1 MPMEVNYVFNI
12 TFQQIETF
20 LTVAKCLNL
29 SKAGE
34 TLYASQPSLSKT
46 LKRFE
51 EGVGMRL
58 FKSSNQGMALTS
70 DGEYLYSVLEPLYK
84 TIDKSIQFAQYNAAT
99 PLRILR
105 IVEPSSYDYT
115 EDFDYLKK
123 AVKAFESKYPDVKVQ
138 EYLCDFKE
146 LRQALEFGNADLVF
160 TEDFGIREIP
170 NISLRL
176 LNHFRLYIAVS
187 IQSPLAQ
194 AEELDPDTLCSET
207 LYTLPTLADEQDDIK
222 TQLAAC
228 RIVGFTPRRVEFVP
242 NFQTL
247 LHVISQGKG
256 VCFCPKLKGLRFDD
270 EIRYYPVNFSVL
282 PSISVAWRTNKL
294 SREAKN
300 FINMLPEEGA
310 ENEFDLPSDI
320 QYA

>member
-1 MPMEVNYVFNI
+1 VFNI

-70 DGEYLYSVLEPLYK
+70 DGEYLFSVLEPLYK

-99 PLRILR
+99 PLSILR

-123 AVKAFESKYPDVKVQ
+123 VVKAFEAKYPDVKVQ

-170 NISLRL
+170 NVSMRL
-176 LNHFRLYIAVS
+176 LNRFRLYMAISV
-187 IQSPLAQ
+187 QNPLARSE
-194 AEELDPDTLCSET
+194 ALDPDGLANET
-207 LYTLPTLADEQDDIK
+207 LYTIPTLADEQEDIQ
-222 TQLAAC
+222 TQLSAC
-228 RIVGFTPRRVEFVP
+228 RLLGFTPRRVEFVS

-247 LHVISQGKG
+247 MHAISQGKG
-256 VCFCPKLKGLRFDD
+256 ICFCPKLKGLRFEDD
-270 EIRYYPVNFSVL
+270 IRYYPVNLPAL

-300 FINMLPEEGA
+300 FINMLPEDGFA
-310 ENEFDLPSDI
+310 NGYDLPPEAQLS
-320 QYA
+320 

>member
-1 MPMEVNYVFNI
+1 
-12 TFQQIETF
+12 
-20 LTVAKCLNL
+20 LL
-29 SKAGE
+29 S
-34 TLYASQPSLSKT
+34 
-46 LKRFE
+46 
-51 EGVGMRL
+51 
-58 FKSSNQGMALTS
+58 
-70 DGEYLYSVLEPLYK
+70 
-84 TIDKSIQFAQYNAAT
+84 INAAT

-115 EDFDYLKK
+115 SDFDYLKK
-123 AVKAFESKYPDVKVQ
+123 AVKAYESKYPDVKVQ

-194 AEELDPDTLCSET
+194 SEALDPDTLCNET
-207 LYTLPTLADEQDDIK
+207 LYTLPTLADEQDDIQ

-228 RIVGFTPRRVEFVP
+228 RLVGFTPKRVEFVS

-247 LHVISQGKG
+247 LHAISHGKG
-256 VCFCPKLKGLRFDD
+256 ICFCPKLKASDLRM
-270 EIRYYPVNFSVL
+270 
-282 PSISVAWRTNKL
+282 K
-294 SREAKN
+294 
-300 FINMLPEEGA
+300 
-310 ENEFDLPSDI
+310 SDI
-320 QYA
+320 IRSAFLSCPLFQWHGVQTSSAAKRRTLSICCRRKVWKMGLTFRPMYSMHNLHNHA

>member
-1 MPMEVNYVFNI
+1 MFNI

-115 EDFDYLKK
+115 EDFNDLKNL
-123 AVKAFESKYPDVKVQ
+123 VKAFESKYPDVKVQ
-138 EYLCDFKE
+138 EHLCDFKE
-146 LRQALEFGNADLVF
+146 LRQSLEFGNADLVF

-170 NISLRL
+170 NISLRR
-176 LNHFRLYIAVS
+176 LNQFKFHIAIS
-187 IQSPLAQ
+187 MKNPLARDD
-194 AEELDPDTLCSET
+194 ELDLKALSNET
-207 LYTLPTLADEQDDIK
+207 LFTLPTMSEEQEDIQ
-222 TQLAAC
+222 TQLTAC
-228 RIVGFTPRRVEFVP
+228 RLVGFTPRRVEFVS

-247 LHVISQGKG
+247 LHTVSQGKG
-256 VCFCPKLKGLRFDD
+256 ISFCPKLTILRFDD
-270 EIRYYPVNFSVL
+270 DIRYYPINMPVS

-300 FINMLPEEGA
+300 FINMLPEEGLKTG
-310 ENEFDLPSDI
+310 FDISPDALD
-320 QYA
+320 A

>member
-1 MPMEVNYVFNI
+1 VFNI

-70 DGEYLYSVLEPLYK
+70 DGEYLFSVLEPLYK

-99 PLRILR
+99 PLSILR

-123 AVKAFESKYPDVKVQ
+123 VVKAFEAKYPDVKVQ

-170 NISLRL
+170 NVSMRL
-176 LNHFRLYIAVS
+176 LNRFRLYMAISV
-187 IQSPLAQ
+187 QNPLARSE
-194 AEELDPDTLCSET
+194 ALDPDGLANET
-207 LYTLPTLADEQDDIK
+207 LYTIPTLADEQEDIQ
-222 TQLAAC
+222 TQLSAC
-228 RIVGFTPRRVEFVP
+228 RLLGFTPRRVEFVS

-247 LHVISQGKG
+247 MHAISQGKG
-256 VCFCPKLKGLRFDD
+256 ICFCPKLKGLRFEDD
-270 EIRYYPVNFSVL
+270 IRYYPVNLPAL

-300 FINMLPEEGA
+300 FINMLPEDGFA
-310 ENEFDLPSDI
+310 NGFDLPPEAQLS
-320 QYA
+320 